1 MREVTA
7 SIILREGRVLIA
19 QRPPADKLAG
29 KWEFPG
35 GKIEAGETPQECLKR
50 EIQEEFDVEIEVL
63 DFFAESVYVYENG
76 AIKLLAFWCRWLAGD
91 FTLKVHSRIV
101 WAAYEELE
109 LYDYAPADI
118 PLVEKLKFLG
128 KPISGI

>member
-7 SIILREGRVLIA
+7 AIILRDGQILIA
-19 QRPPADKLAG
+19 QRGPEQKQAG

-35 GKIEAGETPQECLKR
+35 GKIEEGETPQECLKR

-63 DFFAESVYVYENG
+63 DFFAESVYAYESG
-76 AIKLLAFWCRWLAGD
+76 SIKLLAFWCRWLAGD

-101 WAAYEELE
+101 WADFRELD

-118 PLVEKLKFLG
+118 PLMEKLRPPG
-128 KPISGI
+128 